1 MMVAI
6 FQEHYYVAWQTPR
19 YYSGYSVATSL
30 SKTYLMEGGASRR
43 SMRSIRKIAFA
54 SHGFTHVFRVGRLN
68 SLSLRN
74 APLRAAAWQLD
85 IGIKFPTRSHRD
97 LSSLST

>member
-1 MMVAI
+1 MMVAN
-6 FQEHYYVAWQTPR
+6 FQEHCYVAWQIPR

-54 SHGFTHVFRVGRLN
+54 SRGLTHVFRVGRLN

-74 APLRAAAWQLD
+74 VP
-85 IGIKFPTRSHRD
+85 PTSRRVATRHRYQV
-97 LSSLST
+97 SYQEPSGSLLFID

>member
-1 MMVAI
+1 MMVAN
-6 FQEHYYVAWQTPR
+6 FQEHYYVAWQIPR

-54 SHGFTHVFRVGRLN
+54 SHGFRVGRLN

-74 APLRAAAWQLD
+74 VPLRAAAWQLD

>member
-1 MMVAI
+1 MMVAN
-6 FQEHYYVAWQTPR
+6 FQEHYYVAWQIPR
-19 YYSGYSVATSL
+19 YYSGYSVATIL

-85 IGIKFPTRSHRD
+85 IGLKFPTRSHRD